1 MTSKRNLLILLLAT
15 VMPWP
20 TAGAARPSTD
30 RSVAKI
36 IQVLKRSRLPLAA
49 AAGDCRDLAEHYPT
63 LGKLVAAHD
72 KLATRERLASCKP
85 KATEAGVQSC
95 EAKFSNDVPRERSE
109 EEFTLRLEF
118 EIKGQTVQALRCF
131 LAG

>member
-1 MTSKRNLLILLLAT
+1 MTSYRNLVILLLAT
-15 VMPWP
+15 VMLCP

-30 RSVAKI
+30 RSGGKI
-36 IQVLKRSRLPLAA
+36 IEVLKRSRLPLAE
-49 AAGDCRDLAEHYPT
+49 AGGECRDLAEHYPT

-85 KATEAGVQSC
+85 KGGEAGVQSC
-95 EAKFSNDVPRERSE
+95 EAQFSNEVPSERSE

-118 EIKGQTVQALRCF
+118 EMKGQTVQALRCF